1 MHIPQF
7 VGGAEMS
14 GKKIFEL
21 LKHLNLISISI
32 PVGVLVASAFL
43 SLQPIIRQA
52 LIGIML
58 IWFGFEAMTGFEFWQ

>member
-1 MHIPQF
+1 MAIRKLVEF
-7 VGGAEMS
+7 
-14 GKKIFEL
+14 

-52 LIGIML
+52 FIGIML
-58 IWFGFEAMTGFEFWQ
+58 IWFGFEAMTGFEFWR